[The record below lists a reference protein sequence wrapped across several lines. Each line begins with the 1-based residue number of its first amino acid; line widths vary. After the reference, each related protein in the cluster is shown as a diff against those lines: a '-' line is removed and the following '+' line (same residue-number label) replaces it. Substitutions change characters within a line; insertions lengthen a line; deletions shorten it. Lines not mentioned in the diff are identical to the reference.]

1 MGSTVLTSALSLFRP
16 DGPPPDALVG
26 RRLCKALEHRGSKI
40 KTCPYCT
47 ESLPFFNLIRQ
58 RLTPSEQKAIECPSC
73 KSTISVQGGASM
85 WASFGIGSTGG
96 YLLGKVFGGFSV
108 EVVVASV
115 VFGLLIFVI
124 SSYFTAPIRRG

>member
-1 MGSTVLTSALSLFRP
+1 VQVLQ
-16 DGPPPDALVG
+16 
-26 RRLCKALEHRGSKI
+26 ALEHRGSTI

-47 ESLPFFNLIRQ
+47 ETLPFFNLIRQ
-58 RLTPSEQKAIECPSC
+58 RLTPSEQKAIKCPHC

-96 YLLGKVFGGFSV
+96 YLLGKVFGGFSP

-115 VFGLLIFVI
+115 IFGLLIFVI
-124 SSYFTAPIRRG
+124 SSYFTAPIRHG